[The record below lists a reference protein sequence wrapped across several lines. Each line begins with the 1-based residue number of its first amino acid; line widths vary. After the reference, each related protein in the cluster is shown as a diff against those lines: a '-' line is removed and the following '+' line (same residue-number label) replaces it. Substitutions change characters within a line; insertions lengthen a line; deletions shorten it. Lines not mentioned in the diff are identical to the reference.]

1 MALEIMTKFHSWRNS
16 FCCINISKYYKNQK
30 NKLQVLKLEECEKND
45 YISTIMGIKMK
56 VILHIFSHN
65 ILCPLGSIC
74 HQYQNEKSRICLI
87 ISKNCFRISNSL
99 IAFMLSKGNK
109 FVLFLKSWKLFS
121 TVFTTKWS
129 SLFVKYANVYFNLM
143 CCF

>member
-74 HQYQNEKSRICLI
+74 HQYQSEKSRICLI

-109 FVLFLKSWKLFS
+109 FVLFLKS
-121 TVFTTKWS
+121 
-129 SLFVKYANVYFNLM
+129 
-143 CCF
+143 